1 MILNVMIIVQVMIYF
16 VIDTINDSK
25 DPVDHHKDP
34 IAYPRDYTTVWP
46 FMPKIGYA
54 FEYQVYFMIVCP
66 YLDNKQK
73 VNRSTKLAVYTS
85 SFMLVYCVLFAVFA
99 IGAE

>member
-1 MILNVMIIVQVMIYF
+1 MIFF
-16 VIDTINDSK
+16 VIDTINDDK
-25 DPVDHHKDP
+25 NPFFHHKDP

-66 YLDNKQK
+66 YLDNQYKAQ
-73 VNRSTKLAVYTS
+73 RSTKLAVYTS
-85 SFMLVYCVLFAVFA
+85 SFMLVYCVLFGAFA
-99 IGAE
+99 LGAE